1 MSALTESAF
10 DTLQEILANRYSCRA
25 YQPEPVPRTVIEQM
39 LVAAQRTAS
48 SCNTQP
54 WRVHIV
60 SGGARDQLAE
70 QLYAEARDRP
80 REYGD
85 FEFPVRFVNEY
96 RERRYTC
103 GMQLYDSLG
112 IARDDKPAR
121 LQQMLANFRFF
132 GAPHVALIF
141 NEADLG
147 AYGVV
152 DCGAYVTNLMNA
164 ATALGLGTVPQ
175 AAIACYPHIVKPF
188 VGAPEHHQLVCAVSF
203 GWPDH
208 RHPVN
213 QFRTSR
219 AELASVVQ
227 FHE

>member
-1 MSALTESAF
+1 MSSVTESTF
-10 DTLQEILANRYSCRA
+10 DTLQEVLANRYSCRA
-25 YQPEPVPRTVIEQM
+25 YQPEPVPRKIIEQM
-39 LVAAQRTAS
+39 LLAAQRTAS

-70 QLYAEARDRP
+70 QLYAEARDHP
-80 REYGD
+80 REAGD
-85 FEFPVRFVNEY
+85 FDFPVRFVNEF

-112 IARDDKPAR
+112 IARDDKAAR
-121 LQQMLANFRFF
+121 MQQMLENYRFF

-152 DCGAYVTNLMNA
+152 DCGAYVTNFMNA

-188 VGAPEHHQLVCAVSF
+188 VQAPDHHQLLCAVSF
-203 GWPDH
+203 GWPNH
-208 RHPVN
+208 HHPIN
-213 QFRTSR
+213 QFRTQR
-219 AELASVVQ
+219 AELASVAQ
-227 FHE
+227 FHD